1 MENTMVMDTS
11 FMIQEK
17 NTKVNLQMVSRTDKV
32 LNGIRTEV
40 SLQASLLRIIV
51 HTENLFGKMEHGTKV
66 SGRII
71 NFMEKAFILTRV
83 VQSLRAILRIASF
96 KAKANVPLPTV
107 QYSKA
112 TS

>member
-1 MENTMVMDTS
+1 
-11 FMIQEK
+11 
-17 NTKVNLQMVSRTDKV
+17 
-32 LNGIRTEV
+32 
-40 SLQASLLRIIV
+40 
-51 HTENLFGKMEHGTKV
+51 MEHGTKV
-66 SGRII
+66 SGKNI

-107 QYSKA
+107 QYSQA